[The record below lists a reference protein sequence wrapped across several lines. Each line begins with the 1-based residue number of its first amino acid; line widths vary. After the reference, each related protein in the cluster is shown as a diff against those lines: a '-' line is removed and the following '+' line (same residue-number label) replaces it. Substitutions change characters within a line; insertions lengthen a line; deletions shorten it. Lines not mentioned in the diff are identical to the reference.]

1 MVTVAGSQLLVQ
13 TMGTPPVYRV
23 WRIAMCLMLEEDL
36 NSSVAARQILS
47 LCKSSEANM
56 IIRYVSNFIKTN
68 KQKERNR
75 GERLKENK
83 PGDDG
88 CINTALH
95 HGYHRVR
102 SQLSTTSLC
111 LISGASNEGTHEGS

>member
-13 TMGTPPVYRV
+13 TMGTPPVCRV

-56 IIRYVSNFIKTN
+56 IIRCVSNFIKTN

-75 GERLKENK
+75 GERLKENNNEAEYL
-83 PGDDG
+83 GL
-88 CINTALH
+88 LH
-95 HGYHRVR
+95 SR
-102 SQLSTTSLC
+102 TSRAMMGV
-111 LISGASNEGTHEGS
+111 LIPRCTMGITG